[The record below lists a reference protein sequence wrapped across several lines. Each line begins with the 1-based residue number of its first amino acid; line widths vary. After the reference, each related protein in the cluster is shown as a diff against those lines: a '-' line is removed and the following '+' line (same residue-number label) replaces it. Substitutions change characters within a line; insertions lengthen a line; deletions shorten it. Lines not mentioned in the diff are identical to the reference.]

1 MEEDKTILNLKPKTK
16 CTGSKSANFSTL
28 PATEDVALAETLLL
42 VPENQSKEVEA
53 SDEEIKEAIV
63 YSNGVTSIDFAMPE
77 DEREIIEKNLNMYS
91 NLEQMQKVL
100 NIAKKNKKI
109 SEDIKSM
116 ELISKSGEVSDLLFD
131 ILTDEETITAV
142 KRNIKAQILEGDV
155 MKGYKNLA
163 TANKIILDAREEMKK
178 SLNSNGNKKN
188 AKIALKFTNDNGDD
202 FQLGVEV

>member
-1 MEEDKTILNLKPKTK
+1 MIEEDKVLNIKPKTK
-16 CTGSKSANFSTL
+16 GGNSKSAKFAAL
-28 PATEDVALAETLLL
+28 PQTEEVALVESL
-42 VPENQSKEVEA
+42 VFNQKQEEKALEVT
-53 SDEEIKEAIV
+53 DEEIQNAIV
-63 YSNGVTSIDFAMPE
+63 YSNDVTSIDFSMPE

-109 SEDIKSM
+109 SEDIKSL
-116 ELISKSGEVSDLLFD
+116 ELISKSGDVSNLLFD
-131 ILTDEETITAV
+131 ILTDPQTIDAV
-142 KRNIKAQILEGDV
+142 KKNIKAQILEGDV

-188 AKIALKFTNDNGDD
+188 TRIALKFTNDSGDD
-202 FQLGVEV
+202 FQLGVEI